1 MKKSILS
8 AAFSLSLILVPAVLT
23 TALAAPTAVRVTA
36 SDSSGDLS
44 YPALYTESS
53 WMSLAVPLAD
63 LGGSVPGDL
72 SLDAGTLDAGTTI
85 TLDGVTQTGDM
96 VLLHVTVSRAD
107 TGASINQ
114 LATINVMS
122 GGQTVAT
129 LSIPVIG
136 AASSD

>member
-1 MKKSILS
+1 MKKNMLS
-8 AAFSLSLILVPAVLT
+8 AAFSLSLILAPAVLT
-23 TALAAPTAVRVTA
+23 TAFAAPTTVQVTA
-36 SDSSGDLS
+36 SDSTGDLS

-63 LGGSVPGDL
+63 LGGSIPSDL
-72 SLDAGTLDAGTTI
+72 SLDAGTLAAGTTI
-85 TLDGVTQTGDM
+85 TLDGVTQTGDTA
-96 VLLHVTVSRAD
+96 LLHVTVSRAD
-107 TGASINQ
+107 TGVSIDQ
-114 LATINVMS
+114 MVTINVMS